1 MASDVDCVRDRNFTR
16 EAVVL
21 DGKTFV
27 NCRFEGC
34 ELIYSGGRP
43 FVFKNTTADECTMS
57 FVGRAENTVQTL
69 AMMHR
74 FGMQAFVDDMFD
86 FIRNPGRPKP

>member
-1 MASDVDCVRDRNFTR
+1 METDVDSVRDRNYTK

-27 NCRFEGC
+27 NCRFLNC

-43 FVFKNTTADECTMS
+43 FTFENSTADECTLS

-74 FGMQAFVDDMFD
+74 FGMQQFVEDMFE
-86 FIRNPGRPKP
+86 FIRSPRQPS

>member
-1 MASDVDCVRDRNFTR
+1 METDVDSVRDRNFTK

-27 NCRFEGC
+27 NCRFEDC

-43 FVFKNTTADECTMS
+43 FLFENTSADECTLS

-74 FGMQAFVDDMFD
+74 FGMQPFVEDMFE
-86 FIRNPGRPKP
+86 FIRSPRQQK

>member
-1 MASDVDCVRDRNFTR
+1 METDLDAVRDRKFTR

-21 DGKTFV
+21 DGMTFV
-27 NCRFEGC
+27 NCRFLGC

-43 FVFKNTTADECTMS
+43 FIFENTSADECTLS

-69 AMMHR
+69 AMMNR
-74 FGMQAFVDDMFD
+74 FGMQSFVDEMFD
-86 FIRNPGRPKP
+86 FIRNPRNIT

>member
-1 MASDVDCVRDRNFTR
+1 MEDDVDSVRDRNFTK
-16 EAVVL
+16 EAIVL
-21 DGKTFV
+21 DGKRFV
-27 NCRFEGC
+27 NCRFKDC

-43 FVFKNTTADECTMS
+43 FIFESTSADDCTMT

-74 FGMQAFVDDMFD
+74 FGMRPFVEDMFE
-86 FIRNPGRPKP
+86 FIRSPRQRI